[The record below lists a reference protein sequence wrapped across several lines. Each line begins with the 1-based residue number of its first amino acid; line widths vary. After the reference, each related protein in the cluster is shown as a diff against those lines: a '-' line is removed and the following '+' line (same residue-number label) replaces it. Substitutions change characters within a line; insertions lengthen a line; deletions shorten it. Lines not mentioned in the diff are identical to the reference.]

1 MSIINPITNKIAP
14 ISEIPK
20 MIVYRRPL
28 HPEMFKLRA
37 RRLDRHNGYEA
48 ESWIVDGGHVLR
60 FQFGNTHLAEVCM
73 ENCDHL
79 PEAGML
85 HALPCIGERD
95 YEHEPVG
102 QGSQRVGYI
111 TSLQTENLS
120 ENLYAATYREMCEF
134 AQEAEAIHWLWDS
147 QHGKNLSVVDVQKYR
162 SEYHVQT
169 YHLTAKGGNVLRTQT
184 VFELAK

>member
-1 MSIINPITNKIAP
+1 MAIINPANLKMSP
-14 ISEIPK
+14 IHEIPK

-60 FQFGNTHLAEVCM
+60 FQFGQVNMVEVCM

-79 PEAGML
+79 PESGML

-95 YEHEPVG
+95 YEHAPIG
-102 QGSQRVGYI
+102 GVGYI

-134 AQEAEAIHWLWDS
+134 AQEAEAIHWLWETP
-147 QHGKNLSVVDVQKYR
+147 QGRNLSVVDVQKYR
-162 SEYHVQT
+162 SEYHIQT

-184 VFELAK
+184 VFELVK